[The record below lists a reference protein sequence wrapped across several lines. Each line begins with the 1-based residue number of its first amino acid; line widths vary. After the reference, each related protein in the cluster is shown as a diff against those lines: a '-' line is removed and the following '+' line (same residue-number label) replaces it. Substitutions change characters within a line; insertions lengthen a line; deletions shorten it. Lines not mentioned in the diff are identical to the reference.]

1 MRKTK
6 KLMAVALAATMVLGS
21 GVTVFADE
29 TGSTTGTGSSEGHVE
44 KEVTNVVLPTV
55 AEGSS
60 PFEYIMDPERLIQG
74 TDAKKYADGT
84 VFPDEDDDTGV
95 YFLVG
100 DKTYSNTSSTLQA
113 INKSSCDIK
122 LTVTVAT
129 TQGSDKD
136 ITLATSNQVSDTAA
150 ELYLELKVGSEAKA
164 VSSTGAVSFEK
175 VIAGNPDNFE
185 VAVKKGSYV
194 YQEKRSA
201 SDWKAMNISM
211 SGVVSEYQIAAD
223 TTAPTVEVT
232 WSWTKAGAGE
242 SASADA
248 VDYSTA
254 PAQSYAGQVVIPDG
268 NGNATIAI
276 TIGKDK
282 AAPVSVITDWFTG
295 ELLNSATAGWGVKY
309 DAGSQTL
316 TFESGISDALKED
329 PSHNFWVGFAPTDGG
344 ETYYQK
350 ISCII
355 QPEQSYAGEIVI
367 PESGNITV
375 AITIGKNNA
384 VPTSI
389 TTEWFAG
396 EILNSTTPDWGVKYD
411 AESQTLIFDSGISDG
426 IRADQTHTF
435 TVTFTDEEGETYTQA
450 LAYSE

>member
-122 LTVTVAT
+122 LTVSVAT
-129 TQGSDKD
+129 TPGSDKD
-136 ITLATSNQVSDTAA
+136 ITLATSDQVSSSAA

-164 VSSTGAVSFEK
+164 VSSTAAVEFEK
-175 VIAGNPDNFE
+175 VIAGTPDNFE

-194 YQEKRSA
+194 YQEKRIA

-211 SGVVSEYQIAAD
+211 RGVVSEYQILAD

-232 WSWTKAGAGE
+232 WSWTKAGASE

-254 PAQSYAGQVVIPDG
+254 PDQSYAGVILIPEES
-268 NGNATIAI
+268 GNATIAI

-282 AAPVSVITDWFTG
+282 AVPVSLTTDWY
-295 ELLNSATAGWGVKY
+295 SANLFEHTPGWAATY
-309 DAGSQTL
+309 DADKGIITL
-316 TFESGISDALKED
+316 DSDVSDALRQDQAHK
-329 PSHNFWVGFAPTDGG
+329 FWVGFAPTEGG
-344 ETYYQK
+344 EIYYQELT
-350 ISCII
+350 CMVA
-355 QPEQSYAGEIVI
+355 PEQSYAGKIVI
-367 PESGNITV
+367 PESGNVTV
-375 AITIGKNNA
+375 AITIGQNGA
-384 VPTSI
+384 VPTSL
-389 TTEWFAG
+389 TTDWYEANLFAH
-396 EILNSTTPDWGVKYD
+396 TPGWAATYD
-411 AESQTLIFDSGISDG
+411 AGTGIITFDSDVSDG
-426 IRADQTHTF
+426 MRTDRSHTF
-435 TVTFTDEEGETYTQA
+435 TVTFTDEEGETYTQV
-450 LAYSE
+450 LEYSE